1 MGSADY
7 VALTND
13 LLFHMVF
20 TRNAEALRGLLSVLL
35 NIPEPNIDQVEVL
48 NPMQYSDMIDTKL
61 TVLDLKVHLNN
72 RSYVHVEMQ
81 VRRFAHWTN
90 RTVGYACRQI
100 ADQIHSDF
108 DYGKLE
114 PVIQISI
121 MDHSL
126 FPDHKKFYNEYIP
139 RDKEGYPYTDKLKF
153 LVMDLTQIEEASQE
167 QKDQGLVEWAKAF
180 RANSWEEVNDIDN
193 SGVKEAARTM
203 QLIMSNPTEREM
215 IRMRQDVEND
225 WRTIVNSEREQ
236 AQIDLMVELVRDGIL
251 SEAEAAKRLGMSEE
265 EFVRSSRIMV

>member
-1 MGSADY
+1 M
-7 VALTND
+7 
-13 LLFHMVF
+13 H
-20 TRNAEALRGLLSVLL
+20 R
-35 NIPEPNIDQVEVL
+35 I
-48 NPMQYSDMIDTKL
+48 
-61 TVLDLKVHLNN
+61 
-72 RSYVHVEMQ
+72 
-81 VRRFAHWTN
+81 
-90 RTVGYACRQI
+90 
-100 ADQIHSDF
+100 
-108 DYGKLE
+108 
-114 PVIQISI
+114 
-121 MDHSL
+121 
-126 FPDHKKFYNEYIP
+126 
-139 RDKEGYPYTDKLKF
+139 PYTDKLKF

-193 SGVKEAARTM
+193 SGVKETARTM

-265 EFVRSSRIMV
+265 EFVRPSRIMV

>member
-1 MGSADY
+1 
-7 VALTND
+7 
-13 LLFHMVF
+13 
-20 TRNAEALRGLLSVLL
+20 
-35 NIPEPNIDQVEVL
+35 
-48 NPMQYSDMIDTKL
+48 
-61 TVLDLKVHLNN
+61 
-72 RSYVHVEMQ
+72 
-81 VRRFAHWTN
+81 
-90 RTVGYACRQI
+90 
-100 ADQIHSDF
+100 
-108 DYGKLE
+108 
-114 PVIQISI
+114 

-126 FPDHKKFYNEYIP
+126 FPDHKKFFNEYIP
-139 RDKEGYPYTDKLKF
+139 RDKEGYPYTDKF

-265 EFVRSSRIMV
+265 EFVRSSRIMI

>member
-1 MGSADY
+1 M
-7 VALTND
+7 
-13 LLFHMVF
+13 H
-20 TRNAEALRGLLSVLL
+20 R
-35 NIPEPNIDQVEVL
+35 I
-48 NPMQYSDMIDTKL
+48 
-61 TVLDLKVHLNN
+61 
-72 RSYVHVEMQ
+72 
-81 VRRFAHWTN
+81 
-90 RTVGYACRQI
+90 
-100 ADQIHSDF
+100 
-108 DYGKLE
+108 
-114 PVIQISI
+114 
-121 MDHSL
+121 
-126 FPDHKKFYNEYIP
+126 
-139 RDKEGYPYTDKLKF
+139 PYTDKLKF

-193 SGVKEAARTM
+193 SGVKETARTM

-265 EFVRSSRIMV
+265 EFVRSSRIMI

>member
-1 MGSADY
+1 
-7 VALTND
+7 
-13 LLFHMVF
+13 
-20 TRNAEALRGLLSVLL
+20 
-35 NIPEPNIDQVEVL
+35 
-48 NPMQYSDMIDTKL
+48 
-61 TVLDLKVHLNN
+61 
-72 RSYVHVEMQ
+72 MQ

-100 ADQIHSDF
+100 ADQIHSGF

-126 FPDHKKFYNEYIP
+126 FPDHKKFFNEYIP

-265 EFVRSSRIMV
+265 EFVRSSRIMI

>member
-1 MGSADY
+1 
-7 VALTND
+7 
-13 LLFHMVF
+13 
-20 TRNAEALRGLLSVLL
+20 
-35 NIPEPNIDQVEVL
+35 
-48 NPMQYSDMIDTKL
+48 
-61 TVLDLKVHLNN
+61 
-72 RSYVHVEMQ
+72 
-81 VRRFAHWTN
+81 
-90 RTVGYACRQI
+90 
-100 ADQIHSDF
+100 
-108 DYGKLE
+108 
-114 PVIQISI
+114 

-126 FPDHKKFYNEYIP
+126 FPDHKKFFNEYIP

-180 RANSWEEVNDIDN
+180 RANSWE
-193 SGVKEAARTM
+193 RTM

-265 EFVRSSRIMV
+265 EFVRSSRIMI

>member
-35 NIPEPNIDQVEVL
+35 IIPEPDIDQVEVL

-126 FPDHKKFYNEYIP
+126 FPDHKKFFNEYIP

-265 EFVRSSRIMV
+265 EFVRSSRIMI

>member
-1 MGSADY
+1 M
-7 VALTND
+7 
-13 LLFHMVF
+13 
-20 TRNAEALRGLLSVLL
+20 
-35 NIPEPNIDQVEVL
+35 
-48 NPMQYSDMIDTKL
+48 
-61 TVLDLKVHLNN
+61 
-72 RSYVHVEMQ
+72 
-81 VRRFAHWTN
+81 
-90 RTVGYACRQI
+90 GYACRQI

-126 FPDHKKFYNEYIP
+126 FPDHKKFFNEYIP
-139 RDKEGYPYTDKLKF
+139 QDKEDYPYTDKLKF

-265 EFVRSSRIMV
+265 EFVRSSRIMI

>member
-1 MGSADY
+1 M
-7 VALTND
+7 
-13 LLFHMVF
+13 H
-20 TRNAEALRGLLSVLL
+20 R
-35 NIPEPNIDQVEVL
+35 I
-48 NPMQYSDMIDTKL
+48 
-61 TVLDLKVHLNN
+61 
-72 RSYVHVEMQ
+72 
-81 VRRFAHWTN
+81 
-90 RTVGYACRQI
+90 
-100 ADQIHSDF
+100 
-108 DYGKLE
+108 
-114 PVIQISI
+114 
-121 MDHSL
+121 
-126 FPDHKKFYNEYIP
+126 
-139 RDKEGYPYTDKLKF
+139 PYTDKLKF

-265 EFVRSSRIMV
+265 EFVRSSRIMI

>member
-1 MGSADY
+1 
-7 VALTND
+7 
-13 LLFHMVF
+13 
-20 TRNAEALRGLLSVLL
+20 
-35 NIPEPNIDQVEVL
+35 
-48 NPMQYSDMIDTKL
+48 
-61 TVLDLKVHLNN
+61 
-72 RSYVHVEMQ
+72 
-81 VRRFAHWTN
+81 
-90 RTVGYACRQI
+90 
-100 ADQIHSDF
+100 
-108 DYGKLE
+108 
-114 PVIQISI
+114 

-126 FPDHKKFYNEYIP
+126 FPDHKKFYNEYSP

-265 EFVRSSRIMV
+265 EFVRSSRIMI

>member
-1 MGSADY
+1 M
-7 VALTND
+7 
-13 LLFHMVF
+13 H
-20 TRNAEALRGLLSVLL
+20 R
-35 NIPEPNIDQVEVL
+35 I
-48 NPMQYSDMIDTKL
+48 
-61 TVLDLKVHLNN
+61 
-72 RSYVHVEMQ
+72 
-81 VRRFAHWTN
+81 
-90 RTVGYACRQI
+90 
-100 ADQIHSDF
+100 
-108 DYGKLE
+108 
-114 PVIQISI
+114 
-121 MDHSL
+121 
-126 FPDHKKFYNEYIP
+126 
-139 RDKEGYPYTDKLKF
+139 PYTDKLKF

-193 SGVKEAARTM
+193 SGVKETARTM

>member
-1 MGSADY
+1 MACRY
-7 VALTND
+7 
-13 LLFHMVF
+13 
-20 TRNAEALRGLLSVLL
+20 
-35 NIPEPNIDQVEVL
+35 
-48 NPMQYSDMIDTKL
+48 
-61 TVLDLKVHLNN
+61 LDL
-72 RSYVHVEMQ
+72 SF
-81 VRRFAHWTN
+81 RFPSWIT
-90 RTVGYACRQI
+90 RCFQTI
-100 ADQIHSDF
+100 KSSF
-108 DYGKLE
+108 
-114 PVIQISI
+114 
-121 MDHSL
+121 
-126 FPDHKKFYNEYIP
+126 
-139 RDKEGYPYTDKLKF
+139 YPYTDKLKF

-265 EFVRSSRIMV
+265 EFVRSSRIMI